1 MLLKKSLKSED
12 YTSRMTHNY
21 EDLATPYID
30 GWTPCNDEMEK
41 LKLQLQHLQRENE
54 NLKKKT
60 LCLSSYKDNEVNFHY
75 MTNLPNYNTFEVLA
89 MFLHRRCDGG
99 LNYWR
104 HQQSCNN
111 TRRSIKKPGKERT
124 LNFQEELFLVLVRLK
139 RGMELRDMHLR
150 TGVSVSTLSRIFT
163 TWIDFMNNELT
174 AYFEMVAVDLSHVQ
188 TMPCMAP
195 FPEVTITLDC
205 TELFSQRSMDLQV
218 RKETFSNYKH
228 HDTVKLLVGMGPR
241 QAVNFVSAAL
251 GGRATDKHITLN
263 SEKLMSNLAP
273 GSSAMADR
281 GFLATEEL
289 RSLGVKMIMPHFKGR
304 DRPQFSATEA
314 WRSAQIS
321 SARIHIERVIQRI
334 KTFHILENSI
344 RMDQKDMI
352 EQTFRVCSYLVNLQ
366 RPILND

>member
-1 MLLKKSLKSED
+1 MDHD
-12 YTSRMTHNY
+12 YVY
-21 EDLATPYID
+21 QYID
-30 GWTPCNDEMEK
+30 GTPCNEKMEK
-41 LKLQLQHLQRENE
+41 LKLRLQHLERENE

-60 LCLSSYKDNEVNFHY
+60 LCLSSYKDNDVNFHY

-89 MFLHRRCDGG
+89 MFLHRRCDGR

-163 TWIDFMNNELT
+163 TWINFMNNELT

-188 TMPCMAP
+188 TMPCMDP

-205 TELFSQRSMDLQV
+205 TELFSQRSMDLQA

-228 HDTVKLLVGMGPR
+228 HDTVKFLVGMGPH
-241 QAVNFVSAAL
+241 QAVNFVSAAW

-273 GSSAMADR
+273 GSSVMADR
-281 GFLATEEL
+281 GFLVTEEL

-314 WRSAQIS
+314 CRSAQIS

-344 RMDQKDMI
+344 RMDQKGYD
-352 EQTFRVCSYLVNLQ
+352 
-366 RPILND
+366 